1 MKSLIIS
8 FCLSFT
14 CFCVCLEIIYY
25 VRAHARLK
33 TIAKRRKQRELLC
46 EDVCPKLNVESFSTD
61 KGRES
66 IVEPKPLSP
75 SS

>member
-1 MKSLIIS
+1 
-8 FCLSFT
+8 
-14 CFCVCLEIIYY
+14 
-25 VRAHARLK
+25 
-33 TIAKRRKQRELLC
+33 ELLC